1 LGLGSSA
8 ARHSMTNY
16 KEEQELELEALES
29 IFEEGKELEKISP
42 TEFLLKFKPFPQDE
56 EENFVGVILRIA
68 YTDEYPETAPEWELK
83 EMWQDAISD
92 QKLEELKGKVEE
104 AIETSLGMAMVYT
117 IAEMLQDWLKENNIK
132 ALSMHEEMMK
142 RIGGDEVEEE
152 DDPDNEAE
160 VDKLEEEEWKG
171 LKEKPLCAKE
181 DRITM
186 DAFLE
191 WKRSFDDELV
201 ATGILRREE
210 NKAQTGKAIFLE
222 AQASGEAGLGKMPG
236 DKGGEMVYN
245 AALFGEEDNDDD
257 LDDIDDSDDEEKEKA
272 GYP

>member
-1 LGLGSSA
+1 
-8 ARHSMTNY
+8 MTNY

-56 EENFVGVILRIA
+56 EENHVGVILRIA

-83 EMWQDAISD
+83 EMWENCMSD
-92 QKLEELKGKVEE
+92 QKLADLKGKVEE
-104 AIETSLGMAMVYT
+104 AIESSLGMAMVYT
-117 IAEMLQDWLKENNIK
+117 IAEICQDWLKENNVK

-142 RIGGDEVEEE
+142 RTGGDEAGQDGE
-152 DDPDNEAE
+152 DDSANEAE

-171 LKEKPLCAKE
+171 LKDKPMCAAA
-181 DRITM
+181 DRVTM
-186 DAFLE
+186 DTFLE
-191 WKRSFDDELV
+191 WKKRFDVEMI
-201 ATGILRREE
+201 ANGTLRDPKES
-210 NKAQTGKAIFLE
+210 KAQSGKAIFLE
-222 AQASGEAGLGKMPG
+222 AQAAEAGKGK
-236 DKGGEMVYN
+236 DAKEGGEMVYN

-257 LDDIDDSDDEEKEKA
+257 LDDLEEDDEEEKEKA

>member
-1 LGLGSSA
+1 LGLGSSS

-56 EENFVGVILRIA
+56 EENFVGVILRVA

-83 EMWQDAISD
+83 EMWENAISD
-92 QKLEELKGKVEE
+92 DKLAELKGKVEE
-104 AIETSLGMAMVYT
+104 AIESSLGMAMVYT
-117 IAEMLQDWLKENNIK
+117 IAEMLQDWLKENNVK

-142 RIGGDEVEEE
+142 RMGGDEAEEE

-171 LKEKPLCAKE
+171 LKEKPMCAVG

-186 DAFLE
+186 DNFLE
-191 WKRSFDDELV
+191 WKKRFDDEMV
-201 ATGILRREE
+201 ANGTLRRED
-210 NKAQTGKAIFLE
+210 NKAKTGKAIFLE
-222 AQASGEAGLGKMPG
+222 AQASGECGKG
-236 DKGGEMVYN
+236 KDAKEGEMVYN

-257 LDDIDDSDDEEKEKA
+257 LDDLDDDDSEEEKDKA

>member
-1 LGLGSSA
+1 LELA
-8 ARHSMTNY
+8 ARPGTMTNY

-68 YTDEYPETAPEWELK
+68 YTDEYPETAPDWDLK

-92 QKLEELKGKVEE
+92 AKLAELQGKVEE
-104 AIETSLGMAMVYT
+104 AIESSLGMAMVYT
-117 IAEMLQDWLKENNIK
+117 IAELCQDWLKENNVK

-142 RIGGDEVEEE
+142 RIGGDEVEDGE

-171 LKEKPLCAKE
+171 LKDKPMCAAA

-186 DAFLE
+186 DIFLD
-191 WKRSFDDELV
+191 WKKRFDDEMV
-201 ATGILRREE
+201 ANGTLRREE
-210 NKAQTGKAIFLE
+210 NKAKTGKAIFLE
-222 AQASGEAGLGKMPG
+222 AQASEASKGKT
-236 DKGGEMVYN
+236 DKEGGEMVYN
-245 AALFGEEDNDDD
+245 AALFGEEDNEEDLDD
-257 LDDIDDSDDEEKEKA
+257 LDFDDEEETGKA

>member
-1 LGLGSSA
+1 
-8 ARHSMTNY
+8 MTNY

-56 EENFVGVILRIA
+56 EENHVGVMLKIE
-68 YTDEYPETAPEWELK
+68 YTDEYPETAPEWELT
-83 EMWQDAISD
+83 ELWENAISD
-92 QKLEELKGKVEE
+92 EKLADLKGKVEE
-104 AIETSLGMAMVYT
+104 AIESSLGMAMVYT
-117 IAEMLQDWLKENNIK
+117 IAEMLQDWLKENNVK

-142 RIGGDEVEEE
+142 RLGGDEVEDGE

-171 LKEKPLCAKE
+171 LKDKPMCAAA

-186 DAFLE
+186 DTFLD
-191 WKRSFDDELV
+191 WKKRFDEEMV
-201 ATGILRREE
+201 ANGTLRLQE
-210 NKAQTGKAIFLE
+210 NKEKTGKMIFLE
-222 AQASGEAGLGKMPG
+222 AQASEVAKAKDAKPGEL
-236 DKGGEMVYN
+236 VYN

-257 LDDIDDSDDEEKEKA
+257 LDDLEDDDEEEKEKA